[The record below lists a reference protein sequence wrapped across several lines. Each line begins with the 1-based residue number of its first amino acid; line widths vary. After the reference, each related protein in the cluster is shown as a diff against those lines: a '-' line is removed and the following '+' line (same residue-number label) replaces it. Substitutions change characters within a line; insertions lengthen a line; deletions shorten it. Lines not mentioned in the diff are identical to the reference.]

1 MSRWDHHLLARNR
14 ERPVQRADLAQ
25 RCPRPQL
32 ALCTARLG
40 RGARWIPQSV
50 CARRSI
56 TADQTAGSVCVVGQQ
71 DGHVTRHYGRLDV
84 GPLPTAI
91 GASVWLGRSRL
102 GARIRS
108 GHAGAVVRSL
118 SDTTRAGVE
127 AARDESFGTGDQC
140 LQIELVPLS
149 EPAEDLITGSLPSV
163 GAANVRVRSGTS
175 PAFELRFTS
184 DHDRLA

>member
-1 MSRWDHHLLARNR
+1 MGTENAQACVPSQTEPQVKLTVVLVPPCSVDARS
-14 ERPVQRADLAQ
+14 
-25 RCPRPQL
+25 
-32 ALCTARLG
+32 G
-40 RGARWIPQSV
+40 RHSH
-50 CARRSI
+50 
-56 TADQTAGSVCVVGQQ
+56 TLHAGSVCVVGQQ

-118 SDTTRAGVE
+118 SDATRAGVE